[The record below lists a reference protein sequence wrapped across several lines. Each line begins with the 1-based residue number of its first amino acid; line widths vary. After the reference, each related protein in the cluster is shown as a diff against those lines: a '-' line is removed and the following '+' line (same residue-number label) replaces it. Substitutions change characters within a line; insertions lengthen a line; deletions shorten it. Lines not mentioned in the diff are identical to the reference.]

1 MQNLMSHLLLNQSLP
16 LPGSLGDLSAHQRLR
31 KTALDY
37 LLEKRSSQTTPMYFH
52 SIPSSYFHFLPSL
65 LFQQPMNVTQYL
77 GTLKKKYS
85 FLDLTLDLLSQ
96 DFLGKSWEL
105 KFLNI
110 FLSCSEELNLD
121 SNAFIPSAQSV
132 EEINDKVPRVHQS
145 PDQRSPSLTCFA
157 RLQAK
162 LYYFSS
168 Y

>member
-1 MQNLMSHLLLNQSLP
+1 
-16 LPGSLGDLSAHQRLR
+16 
-31 KTALDY
+31 
-37 LLEKRSSQTTPMYFH
+37 MYFH

-121 SNAFIPSAQSV
+121 ANASIPSAQSV
-132 EEINDKVPRVHQS
+132 EEINDKVPHVHQS

-162 LYYFSS
+162 LILFLIILNKLLLLYLVYHINLFTSLLHILGRTVTKCS
-168 Y
+168 INFIDSGNIWTDKC